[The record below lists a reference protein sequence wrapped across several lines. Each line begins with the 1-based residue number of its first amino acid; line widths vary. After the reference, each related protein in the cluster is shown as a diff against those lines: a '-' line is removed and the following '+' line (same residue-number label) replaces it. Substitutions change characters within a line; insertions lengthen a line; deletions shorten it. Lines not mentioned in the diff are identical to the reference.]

1 LKKGQVNEFETI
13 DVCGLAVELGATF
26 VARSFSGDGKQLI
39 PLLQAAFS
47 HRGIAV
53 LDVISPCVTF
63 NDHEGST
70 KSYKYIQEHHA
81 VLHTADFIMG
91 SEEITVDYEPGT
103 VQEVVF
109 DNGNRVLLRKLDR
122 DYDPSDRIE
131 AMRVMHEARD
141 RGELVTGLLYVDTNA
156 RDLCERERL
165 PQKPLAQMNEDD
177 LRISREDWA
186 TLMAV

>member
-1 LKKGQVNEFETI
+1 
-13 DVCGLAVELGATF
+13 
-26 VARSFSGDGKQLI
+26 
-39 PLLQAAFS
+39 
-47 HRGIAV
+47 
-53 LDVISPCVTF
+53 
-63 NDHEGST
+63 
-70 KSYKYIQEHHA
+70 
-81 VLHTADFIMG
+81 VLHTPDFILG
-91 SEEITVDYEPGT
+91 SQEITVDYEPGT
-103 VQEVVF
+103 VQEIAF